1 MMKWAAAVMLCLAVV
16 VLGCQRTPAEVGNKV
31 LSDFGLR
38 ERTEERTTTADRVF
52 DRLDQVGQ
60 AELDRLNA
68 QHRHGETE
76 YEEEGPLR
84 GHYYKQRR
92 EYVDYRPVDV
102 TSSGGTGAREQG
114 YTGLIDYTYELYR
127 SEPQQTRVEAQAA
140 SANIPTGVTERE
152 TLRYHFNSSGSW
164 DGRGGEPTRR

>member
-1 MMKWAAAVMLCLAVV
+1 MKWAAAVMVCLAVV

-38 ERTEERTTTADRVF
+38 EGAEEPSTAADSVF
-52 DRLDQVGQ
+52 DRLDHVGQ
-60 AELDRLNA
+60 IELERLNTE
-68 QHRHGETE
+68 HRHGAIE

-102 TSSGGTGAREQG
+102 TPRGGSGERERG
-114 YTGLIDYTYELYR
+114 YAGYIDYTYELYR
-127 SEPQQTRVEAQAA
+127 CEPQNSRVEAQAA
-140 SANIPTGVTERE
+140 SATIPTGVTERE
-152 TLRYHFNSSGSW
+152 TLRYSFDSNGSW
-164 DGRGGEPTRR
+164 DGDAGEPTSH

>member
-1 MMKWAAAVMLCLAVV
+1 MKWAAAVMLCLAVA
-16 VLGCQRTPAEVGNKV
+16 LPGCQRTPAEVGNKV

-38 ERTEERTTTADRVF
+38 ERAEEGTTAADRVF
-52 DRLDQVGQ
+52 DRLDHVGQ
-60 AELDRLNA
+60 AELNRLSA
-68 QHRHGETE
+68 QHRHGEIE

-102 TSSGGTGAREQG
+102 TSSGGTGARERG
-114 YTGLIDYTYELYR
+114 YAGFIDYTYELYR
-127 SEPQQTRVEAQAA
+127 SEPHRTRVEAQAA
-140 SANIPTGVTERE
+140 TANIPTGVTERE

-164 DGRGGEPTRR
+164 DGRAGEPTRR